1 MEGYAVQI
9 YFHFPLQCQ
18 ALSQLGVF
26 QSAEP
31 EGHRR
36 NSSRIWVTLTLVD
49 HMIT

>member
-1 MEGYAVQI
+1 MERYRVHI

-31 EGHRR
+31 EGHRQE
-36 NSSRIWVTLTLVD
+36 L
-49 HMIT
+49 ITHWGD